1 MGRVCWE
8 PCHKAKPQVLL
19 ARGMCKWRWVFFVI
33 LPLPD
38 IRRRLWSFWLW
49 SYDMLVYFL
58 YFASKVLTIPF
69 LSLENLFCAG
79 TFQNILSR
87 VAGPALQNADVKLS
101 TKVVRIET
109 NGDKAKIIT
118 DKGLE
123 FDYDEVVVTA
133 PLGWLKK
140 NKTAFSPALPPR
152 FSEAIDGI
160 GYGCLEKV
168 RISLLWA
175 RNWCISGILKSCRSS
190 SLSLGHSG
198 WMTTRTQQTN
208 LLRDLHNG
216 CLLHIPLIQILNA
229 GIKKVLIYLHFLHLA
244 PTRLSCSTYSA
255 NNQLFFL
262 KSWQTCHRRRRKK
275 II

>member
-1 MGRVCWE
+1 
-8 PCHKAKPQVLL
+8 
-19 ARGMCKWRWVFFVI
+19 
-33 LPLPD
+33 
-38 IRRRLWSFWLW
+38 
-49 SYDMLVYFL
+49 MLVYFL

-69 LSLENLFCAG
+69 SSLENLFCAG

-123 FDYDEVVVTA
+123 FDYDEVVVTV

-175 RNWCISGILKSCRSS
+175 RNWCI
-190 SLSLGHSG
+190 
-198 WMTTRTQQTN
+198 
-208 LLRDLHNG
+208 
-216 CLLHIPLIQILNA
+216 
-229 GIKKVLIYLHFLHLA
+229 
-244 PTRLSCSTYSA
+244 
-255 NNQLFFL
+255 
-262 KSWQTCHRRRRKK
+262 
-275 II
+275 